1 MELPAYTNRGLFTCE
16 KRARTGRV
24 LAHLAQESDH
34 RKRKQGKAL
43 RVVAFPQNGEHVP
56 SVRVA
61 GKWLQKFGFETGDE
75 VILCAR
81 QGKIF
86 ITKVVGKNKDGSR
99 ATREV

>member
-1 MELPAYTNRGLFTCE
+1 MELPAYTNRRLFTYE

-56 SVRVA
+56 SIRVA
-61 GKWLQKFGFETGDE
+61 GKWLQRFGFETGDE
-75 VILCAR
+75 VTLCAR
-81 QGKIF
+81 QGNIF
-86 ITKVVGKNKDGSR
+86 ITKVAGNNKGGR
-99 ATREV
+99 RTT